1 MSMTSVCLL
10 ITIFFHQNITILKDS
25 VCLDWE
31 NATINDVKCQL
42 EQNHLLSGN
51 AYKELLAVLGDSEIE
66 RSRIELRC
74 DLLNKIKESN
84 PLFFNKYFIIET
96 NTKTD
101 PTRSLALVV
110 DVSDSSHL
118 VLYTYQ
124 RLSYDWKLTEVLKDM
139 KLRLNNDIYSKNKR
153 GVNMGYLIV
162 SQFEKEKVKQSKY
175 LTGLSLNADSWVAEV
190 LDRNET
196 L

>member
-10 ITIFFHQNITILKDS
+10 ITIFFHQNITIPKDS

-51 AYKELLAVLGDSEIE
+51 DYKELLAGLGDPEIK

-74 DLLNKIKESN
+74 DLLNKIQESN
-84 PLFFNKYFIIET
+84 SLFFNKYFIIET

-110 DVSDSSHL
+110 DVSDSNHI

-124 RLSYDWKLTEVLKDM
+124 RLSYDWKLTDVLKDM

-153 GVNMGYLIV
+153 GVNMGYVIV

-175 LTGLSLNADSWVAEV
+175 ITGLSLNADSWVAEV
-190 LDRNET
+190 LDRNAT